1 MSSTTSPS
9 PVSAPFNDWVLD
21 QREPSPVCVIGSG
34 PAGLVVAV
42 GLIRRGIGVTL
53 LESGRAHH
61 DHDLQSLSA
70 GEYAGDPINA
80 FNFVENRT
88 RRLAGNANA
97 WVVKTTGGKEDSQM
111 GLRYGLLNEQDF
123 AERPWV
129 EGSGWPI
136 DHAEAAPWFV
146 SAHQHFAIG
155 ADRYEPPTDARPTA
169 FGDDFWDDFDPHWFR
184 FGLSDRY
191 RAELVQE
198 LETSPLVRI
207 ELATTATRLV
217 RSEVGGPIER
227 VEYRTADGGAGSVA
241 TPRVVLAGGAIEN
254 ARLLLA
260 SDREHG
266 GIGNEHDLVGRYF
279 MDHPLFSIGHI
290 EIENDRAID
299 AVGFFDLAPHDGEV
313 VHGHAATTRALSE
326 KLEAIQIGFSIFPRP
341 SERHLAAADS
351 LKWFLQNPGPHL
363 RQPRKLLKTVTNVV
377 RGIDYF
383 PRAAYNSLVRHR
395 SLLPGYGRGG
405 WAKAHDG
412 MGFTRLEVVFQC
424 EQPPMANSRV
434 TLSDEVDRFGSP
446 LPKVDWRIGEQV
458 KHSVLAVQR
467 RLADHVD
474 VAGLGTYVPRT
485 GSFDELGVP
494 SSMAHHLGTTRMSD
508 GPETGVVDQN
518 CRVHSVPNL
527 YVAGSSV
534 FPTSGYMNP
543 TLSIVAFAERLADHL
558 AGLPAGPPVDEPI
571 SPSTAVLPD

>member
-1 MSSTTSPS
+1 
-9 PVSAPFNDWVLD
+9 
-21 QREPSPVCVIGSG
+21 
-34 PAGLVVAV
+34 
-42 GLIRRGIGVTL
+42 
-53 LESGRAHH
+53 
-61 DHDLQSLSA
+61 
-70 GEYAGDPINA
+70 
-80 FNFVENRT
+80 
-88 RRLAGNANA
+88 
-97 WVVKTTGGKEDSQM
+97 M

-123 AERPWV
+123 AVRPWI

-136 DHAEAAPWFV
+136 DHADAAPWFA

-155 ADRYEPPTDARPTA
+155 ADSYDPPVDVRPTA
-169 FGDDFWDDFDPHWFR
+169 FGDDFYDDFDPRWFR

-198 LETSPLVRI
+198 LEASPLARI
-207 ELATTATRLV
+207 ELATTATRLI
-217 RSEVGGPIER
+217 RSAVGGPIER

-299 AVGFFDLAPHDGEV
+299 AMGFFDLAPHDGQV

-326 KLEAIQIGFSIFPRP
+326 ELGTTQIGFSIFPRP
-341 SERHLAAADS
+341 SERQLAAADS

-363 RQPRKLLKTVTNVV
+363 RQPRKLLKTVANVV
-377 RGIDYF
+377 RGVDYF

-405 WAKAHDG
+405 WADAHDG

-424 EQPPMANSRV
+424 EQPPMADSRV

-446 LPKVDWRIGEQV
+446 LPKVDWRLGEQV
-458 KHSVLAVQR
+458 KRSVLAVQR

-474 VAGLGTYVPRT
+474 TAGLGTYVPRA

-494 SSMAHHLGTTRMSD
+494 SSMAHHLGTTRMSH
-508 GPETGVVDQN
+508 GPETGVVDPN

-543 TLSIVAFAERLADHL
+543 TLSIVAFAERLTDHL
-558 AGLPAGPPVDEPI
+558 AGLHVDTPI